1 VGRWW
6 PDGNPLRRR
15 ADRVEAAVLAV
26 LIAALAVA
34 VPFGAFRVG
43 RLVYAEAAA
52 AERAGRAGWH
62 QVTAV
67 LAADSGYPAPPALV
81 LVQMPARW
89 TDRGIQHHGT
99 VAALPGTP
107 AGSKV
112 TTWVNASGQPV
123 GPPSSGWQVAAQG
136 WLAGIL
142 TGGCVA
148 LLLSAGWILART
160 GMDRHRLAAWESA
173 WRTAASQ

>member
-1 VGRWW
+1 
-6 PDGNPLRRR
+6 
-15 ADRVEAAVLAV
+15 
-26 LIAALAVA
+26 
-34 VPFGAFRVG
+34 
-43 RLVYAEAAA
+43 
-52 AERAGRAGWH
+52 
-62 QVTAV
+62 
-67 LAADSGYPAPPALV
+67 
-81 LVQMPARW
+81 MPARW

-160 GMDRHRLAAWESA
+160 GLDRHRLAAWESA